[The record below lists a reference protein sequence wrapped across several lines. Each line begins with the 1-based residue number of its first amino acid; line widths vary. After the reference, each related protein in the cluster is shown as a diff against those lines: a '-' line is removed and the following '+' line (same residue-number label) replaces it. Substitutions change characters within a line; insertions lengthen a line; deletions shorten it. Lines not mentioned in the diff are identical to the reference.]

1 MKSFRELSLARKI
14 AVILLYTRMNLRAGF
29 GFKALFFLAATA
41 LYFTIFCLVV
51 AYTDASLTLGQALAW
66 LVWMPSTLFAV
77 FFAMEVISRESEAGV
92 LETFFTVS
100 VSVYRLWIIKFI
112 TLIFCVIL
120 LALALIIAA
129 ERYVM
134 DIPILL
140 TLLAVLPPLLFFAGL
155 TVLFSALFKSG
166 NAAGICVA
174 AILALV
180 MLMSDGGIAES
191 VVYPYLNPLVRP
203 DRTEPFIWIRTAVY
217 NKIAYTLLGGLWF
230 WRALRWLDRR
240 ERLLR

>member
-1 MKSFRELSLARKI
+1 MKSFRELSLTRKI
-14 AVILLYTRMNLRAGF
+14 SVILLYTRMNLRAIF
-29 GFKALFFLAATA
+29 GFKALFFLVGTA
-41 LYFTIFCLVV
+41 LYFAIFCVVV
-51 AYTDASLTLGQALAW
+51 AKTDAGLTLEQALAW

-77 FFAMEVISRESEAGV
+77 FFSMEVISREREAGV

-112 TLIFCVIL
+112 TLLCCVAL
-120 LALALIIAA
+120 LALALIVAA

-134 DIPILL
+134 EIPILL
-140 TLLAVLPPLLFFAGL
+140 TLLYVLPPLLFFAGL

-174 AILALV
+174 AILGLV
-180 MLMSDGGIAES
+180 LLMAEGLS
-191 VVYPYLNPLVRP
+191 TTVVYPYLNPLVRP
-203 DRTEPFIWIRTAVY
+203 DYTEPFIWIRAAVY
-217 NKIAYTLLGGLWF
+217 NKIAYTLLGCLWF